1 MAKAYL
7 LVSLPVGTTKRPVAV
22 GFFVVSFVMVV
33 VPFCTLIPATGGCS
47 SVLISAVTALNLIVD
62 KPLASA
68 DDSISMLLSALVKST
83 LSPGFTMPTFV
94 PFARTSQPLA
104 LIALATAVVV
114 AKPCLEDDDLPSVV
128 ENVPC
133 LVPISNLL
141 SLAVVVI
148 KSFVTPTTDKR

>member
-1 MAKAYL
+1 
-7 LVSLPVGTTKRPVAV
+7 
-22 GFFVVSFVMVV
+22 MVV
-33 VPFCTLIPATGGCS
+33 IPLFTVISTGCFF

-68 DDSISMLLSALVKST
+68 EDSISMLLSALVKST
-83 LSPGFTMPTFV
+83 LSPGFTRPTFV
-94 PFARTSQPLA
+94 PFARTSQPLS

-114 AKPCLEDDDLPSVV
+114 AKPGVVEDDLPFVV

-133 LVPISNLL
+133 VVLISNFL

-148 KSFVTPTTDKR
+148 KLFAAPTTDKR